1 MELGIDRA
9 PSTRRRL
16 QVPAVRCPGVG
27 RYYDE
32 DRMADLR
39 DAFEEHVLDWPG
51 VTTQVMFGCPAYQV
65 RGDLFAFLV
74 TEGLVVTKL
83 DAGGRH
89 TLEQDHAAGPFEA
102 GQRTMASW
110 SRVPI
115 HEVADL
121 EELLE
126 HVRASYEAARG

>member
-1 MELGIDRA
+1 M
-9 PSTRRRL
+9 
-16 QVPAVRCPGVG
+16 G

-39 DAFEEHVLDWPG
+39 DALEDRVLDWPD

-65 RGDLFAFLV
+65 RGNLFAFLV
-74 TEGLVVTKL
+74 TEGLVLTQL

-89 TLEQDHAAGPFEA
+89 TLEQDHDAAPFEA
-102 GQRTMASW
+102 GQRTLTSW
-110 SRVPI
+110 SRVPV
-115 HEVADL
+115 HEVTDL